1 MNSPLIAISG
11 IIGLALVS
19 SASHALDRL
28 PQGPGISNSHPG
40 DSGLEKHSA
49 VLLVENFEEGALEAL
64 KPRWNEIENKD
75 DQVLEIVNDHPAA
88 SSGSKCLQVTATL
101 GENTGGHL
109 FKRLD
114 PIQTR
119 VFSRF
124 YVKFADDAPYLHH
137 FSGLG
142 GYNPPT
148 NWPQGSAGKH
158 AAGDTRFSARI
169 EPNGSYG
176 TIAAPGGWMF
186 YTYWHDMKQSAD
198 GGFWGNG
205 LWPEGRPGPPRGQW
219 QCVEIMVKCNDIGQ
233 NNGELALWLD
243 GKLTTHI
250 GPGTK
255 TGPWTGE
262 GFQVAP

>member
-1 MNSPLIAISG
+1 MNSPLIVISG
-11 IIGLALVS
+11 LIGLALMS
-19 SASHALDRL
+19 SASLALDPL
-28 PQGPGISNSHPG
+28 PQGPGIAKRHPG
-40 DSGLEKHSA
+40 DSGLEKHPA
-49 VLLVENFEEGALEAL
+49 VLLVENFEEDSLEAL
-64 KPRWNEIENKD
+64 RPRWNEIENKD
-75 DQVLEIVNDHPAA
+75 GKVLEIVNDHPAA

-124 YVKFADDAPYLHH
+124 YVKFAEDAPYLHH

-176 TIAAPGGWMF
+176 SLAAPGGWMF

-198 GGFWGNG
+198 GG
-205 LWPEGRPGPPRGQW
+205 PPRVGVQIDLTRRLRLEAESGGNSLAGDR
-219 QCVEIMVKCNDIGQ
+219 VGIGFEI
-233 NNGELALWLD
+233 EY
-243 GKLTTHI
+243 
-250 GPGTK
+250 
-255 TGPWTGE
+255 
-262 GFQVAP
+262 